1 MANQGEIVLYQPN
14 EEIKLEVRLEGET
27 VWLNRQQM
35 SLLFGRDIKTI
46 GKHISNASH
55 EELEGMATI
64 AKFATVQEE
73 GGRMVMRNI
82 EYYNLDMVLSVGYRV
97 KSSKGIK
104 FRQWATHVLR
114 EYLLKGYSVNERF
127 ERLERRVTKTEE
139 KIDFF
144 VRTSLPPVEGIFF
157 NGQIFDAYVFVSDLT
172 KSAKQRIVLIDNYID
187 ESVLMLMD
195 KREQGVAAEI
205 YTSKISPQLQA
216 DINRHNQQYA
226 PVKVSTFSKS
236 HDRFL
241 IIDDKVY
248 LIGASIKDLG
258 KRWFAFTELG
268 AVTAEDLLSKLHATQ

>member
-1 MANQGEIVLYQPN
+1 LEYTANDGKIY
-14 EEIKLEVRLEGET
+14 
-27 VWLNRQQM
+27 
-35 SLLFGRDIKTI
+35 KT
-46 GKHISNASH
+46 
-55 EELEGMATI
+55 
-64 AKFATVQEE
+64 KF
-73 GGRMVMRNI
+73 
-82 EYYNLDMVLSVGYRV
+82 YNLDAILSVGYRV
-97 KSSKGIK
+97 NSKNATL

-157 NGQIFDAYVFVSDLT
+157 NGQIFDAYVFVSDLI

-187 ESVLMLMD
+187 ESVLMLME
-195 KREQGVAAEI
+195 KRNPKVVAEI
-205 YTSKISPQLQA
+205 YTSKISPQLQT

-241 IIDDKVY
+241 IIDEKVY

-258 KRWFAFTELG
+258 KRWFAFTELES
-268 AVTAEDLLSKLHATQ
+268 VTAADLLNKLHTT